1 MIIKKAVYKTSVVN
15 KNNIIDDGVPE
26 FAFVGRSN
34 VGKSSLIN
42 SIVKVKGLAKTSATP
57 GKTKMINYFDIN
69 DSFRIV
75 DLPGYGFAKVGKGQL
90 DVWSSILG
98 DYLTES
104 KSLVNVFVLLDIRHK
119 PTEQDRQ
126 MIKFLIYFNIPFSI
140 IVTKADKLAK
150 SKIKQSVSAIAKELS
165 LREEIFL
172 ASSSENG
179 LGREEILRVIE
190 NKLEYFSAN
199 RQD

>member
-1 MIIKKAVYKTSVVN
+1 M
-15 KNNIIDDGVPE
+15 
-26 FAFVGRSN
+26 
-34 VGKSSLIN
+34 
-42 SIVKVKGLAKTSATP
+42 AKTSATP

-69 DSFRIV
+69 DNFRIV

-126 MIKFLIYFNIPFSI
+126 MIKFLIYYNIPFSI